1 MCRELRMVSYSQ
13 HGSKQFCYNTSVS
26 LKRDLLFDIGGR
38 HPAPAIGPKPI
49 WVDGKTPVGRDDP
62 IAPPRGVAETHPPPT
77 VETAF
82 NRRLPLV
89 GSRVPRD
96 RRPGE
101 PRKRIRR
108 PQHVRNS
115 VLVLPRK
122 PLLSTDEARIRCCA
136 VWQSCG
142 ATSFPMLRPG
152 S

>member
-1 MCRELRMVSYSQ
+1 MEYFREYRPHTGQHKSREFWYNLRVSR
-13 HGSKQFCYNTSVS
+13 
-26 LKRDLLFDIGGR
+26 KRDSLFDIV
-38 HPAPAIGPKPI
+38 PNIGKSIRPNFQCLEYRPEAL
-49 WVDGKTPVGRDDP
+49 VERRVPTPLQPTATGKTPVGRDDL
-62 IAPPRGVAETHPPPT
+62 IAPPMVGRDHRA
-77 VETAF
+77 
-82 NRRLPLV
+82 RR
-89 GSRVPRD
+89 S
-96 RRPGE
+96 GE
-101 PRKRIRR
+101 LRKRIRR